1 MSVKRGETKYDTLY
15 IGLQK
20 RIEPLPGQQEAQGMV
35 YAITKDHK
43 EVYGRPFVTL
53 NVGTTYRFV
62 IETPG
67 HPFYIT
73 TDELGGGAIREP
85 ALSYVGSIE
94 IVPENTD
101 EKGNVGITKGILTW
115 SPSAEHTQ
123 MKLFYQSNFHQGCGN
138 QIIVKFP

>member
-20 RIEPLPGQQEAQGMV
+20 RVNPTPNETSEMV

-43 EVYGRPFVTL
+43 EVYGKPFVTL
-53 NVGTTYRFV
+53 LVGTTYRFV

-73 TDELGGGAIREP
+73 TDELGGGAIRDP
-85 ALSYVGSIE
+85 PLSYVGSIE
-94 IVPENTD
+94 VVPENTD
-101 EKGNVGITKGILTW
+101 EKGNVGITKGVLTW
-115 SPSAEHTQ
+115 SPAAEHTQ
-123 MKLFYQSNFHQGCGN
+123 MKLFYQSNFHQGAGN
-138 QIIVKFP
+138 QIIVKYP